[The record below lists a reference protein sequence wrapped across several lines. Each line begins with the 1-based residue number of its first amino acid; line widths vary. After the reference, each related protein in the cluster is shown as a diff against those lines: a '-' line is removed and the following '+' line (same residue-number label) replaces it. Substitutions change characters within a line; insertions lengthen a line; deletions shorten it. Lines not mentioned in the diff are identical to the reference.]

1 MKSEDKLQQGYKADE
16 GKLPYDL
23 IAPEVL
29 EELAKVLQF
38 GAKKY
43 APRNWEQGMAW
54 SRVFAALQRHLWAWW
69 KGDSTDPETG
79 FSHLSHALCCLMFLS
94 AYETRK
100 VGQDDRAK

>member
-1 MKSEDKLQQGYKADE
+1 MSDKPVGYKADE

-23 IAPEVL
+23 IAPEAL

-43 APRNWEQGMAW
+43 APRNWEKGMAW

-69 KGDSTDPETG
+69 KGDSKDPETG

-94 AYETRK
+94 AYEARK
-100 VGQDDRAK
+100 VGQDDRPK

>member
-1 MKSEDKLQQGYKADE
+1 MLTEGYKADS

-23 IAPEVL
+23 IAPEAL

-38 GAKKY
+38 GANKY
-43 APRNWEQGMAW
+43 APRNWEKGMAW

-69 KGDSTDPETG
+69 KGDSKDPETG

-94 AYETRK
+94 AYEARK
-100 VGQDDRAK
+100 VGQDDRA